1 MVEHHVRNVG
11 VRSSILRRSILPRSE
26 LRVASQAASES
37 AMYFVY
43 ILESLRTGRFY
54 VGQTDDLITG
64 FRQHQ
69 QGLCAATKGYRP
81 WWPPHSSFWKKLEQ
95 KAG

>member
-1 MVEHHVRNVG
+1 
-11 VRSSILRRSILPRSE
+11 
-26 LRVASQAASES
+26 
-37 AMYFVY
+37 MYFVY

-54 VGQTDDLITG
+54 VGQTDDLITR

-81 WWPPHSSFWKKLEQ
+81 WWMPYYEIYATRAEAIRREREIKRKKSAQSIRAIIRIGYADLGLSVPSSP
-95 KAG
+95 